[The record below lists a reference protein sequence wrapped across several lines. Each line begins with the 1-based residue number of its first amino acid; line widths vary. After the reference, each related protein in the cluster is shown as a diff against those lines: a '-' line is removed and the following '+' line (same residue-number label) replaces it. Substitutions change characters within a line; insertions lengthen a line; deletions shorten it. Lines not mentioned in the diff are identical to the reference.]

1 MSRGTT
7 SRVDPTC
14 LENCRRVCVAGGEVL
29 GGQAVGANARET
41 GSRPRRAGWNAQMEP
56 NR

>member
-7 SRVDPTC
+7 SRVDPAC

-29 GGQAVGANARET
+29 GGQVVGANAREM
-41 GSRPRRAGWNAQMEP
+41 GSRLRRAGWNAQMEP